1 MDRPEPADPS
11 AHPRDLV
18 AGAVAHY
25 GAAYVA
31 SWCADLLAAR
41 VGPYD
46 PDLPSLAWLAG
57 RATGWEAA
65 SSIPDRYWPRV
76 WGGRG
81 LLYAWTPEAAPAVR
95 AGLADPAWRVRE
107 MCAKVARLRELGET
121 ADGLAALVGDEVPR
135 VRAAA
140 ARALGTLGEGEHAAV
155 LHTAAAD
162 TERAVREAA
171 ATALD
176 ELRERLDREL

>member
-1 MDRPEPADPS
+1 MPRPEPEDPR

-18 AGAVAHY
+18 AGAA
-25 GAAYVA
+25 AAYGTGYVA
-31 SWCADLLAAR
+31 RWCADLLAAR
-41 VGPYD
+41 ADPYD

-57 RATGWEAA
+57 GATAWEAA

-76 WGGRG
+76 WGARG
-81 LLYAWTPEAAPAVR
+81 LLYAWAPEAAPSVH

-121 ADGLAALVGDEVPR
+121 ADTLAGLVGDAVPH

-140 ARALGTLGEGEHAAV
+140 ARALGTLGEGEHAPA

-162 TERAVREAA
+162 PEHTVRKAA
-171 ATALD
+171 ATALG
-176 ELRERLDREL
+176 ELRERLDRDL